1 MSTLHDI
8 DGTPTLFTK
17 GAIDVLLDRS
27 KWLLTRQ
34 GKGGNDPR
42 AERGDRPGSTWS
54 CPWRACGWLGLRLP
68 GAGHHPA
75 LTLEDENEFTFIE
88 PHLH

>member
-27 KWLLTRQ
+27 KWLLTRE
-34 GKGGNDPR
+34 GKVELTP
-42 AERGDRPGSTWS
+42 ERKEEIARVNMELSME
-54 CPWRACGWLGLRLP
+54 GLRVLAFAYRELEAVRRQFRRWP
-68 GAGHHPA
+68 TPSGAASAPS
-75 LTLEDENEFTFIE
+75 
-88 PHLH
+88 